1 MGKLWNLEY
10 GQVGAGLKRLEDLVG
25 VTNDDWVRMLKD
37 DDLVRQVGQV
47 FISSRSVV
55 SSDPIIHVDRT
66 IRPTYPNWVKK
77 VMHPKLEL
85 TGPGEFDVS
94 KLEQW
99 LHPDQVNG
107 QVGGKVIYEHLKQ
120 NNMLEGCLGLLD
132 LEAIQKK
139 GITFFRQYFQG
150 KVVFGWKSVV
160 LFRRG
165 DRPVPF
171 LVESDVGV
179 VLSWYW
185 LDAGWDASYPA
196 LRFASPL
203 V

>member
-25 VTNDDWVRMLKD
+25 VTNDDWVRILKD

-85 TGPGEFDVS
+85 TGPGEFDVF
-94 KLEQW
+94 KLQQW
-99 LHPDQVNG
+99 LHPDQ
-107 QVGGKVIYEHLKQ
+107 
-120 NNMLEGCLGLLD
+120 D
-132 LEAIQKK
+132 
-139 GITFFRQYFQG
+139 R
-150 KVVFGWKSVV
+150 KST
-160 LFRRG
+160 R
-165 DRPVPF
+165 
-171 LVESDVGV
+171 
-179 VLSWYW
+179 
-185 LDAGWDASYPA
+185 
-196 LRFASPL
+196 
-203 V
+203 

>member
-1 MGKLWNLEY
+1 MFDKQTKKFCSAVVDALPTVSEEVMQSWIENPSALQNVLGK
-10 GQVGAGLKRLEDLVG
+10 GLCPPSSG
-25 VTNDDWVRMLKD
+25 VVD
-37 DDLVRQVGQV
+37 
-47 FISSRSVV
+47 
-55 SSDPIIHVDRT
+55 DPIIHVDRT

-77 VMHPKLEL
+77 VMHPELEL
-85 TGPGEFDVS
+85 TGPAEFDVS

-107 QVGGKVIYEHLKQ
+107 RVGGKVIYEHLKQ

-185 LDAGWDASYPA
+185 LDAGWNASYPA